1 MQMSKELSYTIE
13 EVSQLLKVSKLT
25 LYDLVKKGELPAF
38 RVGRQMRIDAKDLDI
53 YINSQKVNQNT
64 KFYASE
70 QENHRNH
77 TKDPYNIVISGQDLV
92 LDILG
97 KYIEK
102 SSPYK
107 PLRSFT
113 GSLNSLIS
121 MYNGECDIVS
131 LHLFDGETR
140 DYNLPYIKK
149 ILVGH
154 EYILLNLLSRKAG
167 FYVRKGNPLKLTA
180 WSDLNRKDIKM
191 VNREKGSGA
200 RVLLDEQLRINNIS
214 SREIKGYDHEESSH
228 LSVASAVSSG
238 LADVG
243 VGIEKAAKIVGVDFV
258 PLVTERYDLVIL
270 KTPQSE
276 QLIGAVKD
284 ILSSKQFQAEI
295 HSLGD
300 YDISQTGKI
309 IYETY

>member
-1 MQMSKELSYTIE
+1 
-13 EVSQLLKVSKLT
+13 
-25 LYDLVKKGELPAF
+25 
-38 RVGRQMRIDAKDLDI
+38 
-53 YINSQKVNQNT
+53 
-64 KFYASE
+64 
-70 QENHRNH
+70 
-77 TKDPYNIVISGQDLV
+77 
-92 LDILG
+92 
-97 KYIEK
+97 
-102 SSPYK
+102 
-107 PLRSFT
+107 
-113 GSLNSLIS
+113 
-121 MYNGECDIVS
+121 
-131 LHLFDGETR
+131 
-140 DYNLPYIKK
+140 
-149 ILVGH
+149 
-154 EYILLNLLSRKAG
+154 
-167 FYVRKGNPLKLTA
+167 
-180 WSDLNRKDIKM
+180 M